1 VESFRLDH
9 TRVRAP
15 YVRLAKRVPV
25 PGGSHEVLAYDLRL
39 RTPNTEL
46 LSPRVTHSLEHLLAV
61 SLRSVAQ
68 GTEEVKVLDVS
79 PMGCRTGFYLTF
91 LSRTGRL
98 SLERVVGLVEGA
110 LDEALGYERVPGASV
125 ESCGGYEEHDL
136 AGARDVING
145 LRLERLVALK
155 DPPLLH

>member
-25 PGGSHEVLAYDLRL
+25 PGGGHEVLAYDLRL

-46 LSPRVTHSLEHLLAV
+46 LSPKVIHSLEHLLAV
-61 SLRSVAQ
+61 SLRSVTQ
-68 GTEEVKVLDVS
+68 GVEGVKVLDVS

-91 LSRTGRL
+91 LSEAGHL
-98 SLERVVGLVEGA
+98 SLERVVGLVEEA
-110 LDEALGYERVPGASV
+110 LDEALGYESVPGASM

-136 AGARDVING
+136 PGARDVIQG
-145 LRLERLVALK
+145 LRFESLVALR
-155 DPPLLH
+155 DPPLLR

>member
-1 VESFRLDH
+1 M
-9 TRVRAP
+9 
-15 YVRLAKRVPV
+15 LAF
-25 PGGSHEVLAYDLRL
+25 DLRL

-68 GTEEVKVLDVS
+68 GTEDVKVLDVS

-91 LSRTGRL
+91 LSRAGRL
-98 SLERVVGLVEGA
+98 SLERVVGLVEEA
-110 LDEALGYERVPGASV
+110 LDDALGYGSVPGASV

-136 AGARDVING
+136 AGARDVISG
-145 LRLERLVALK
+145 LKFQRLVALK